1 MHDDRGDC
9 IQSEGTI
16 LVVDDEP
23 AILELYADILR
34 SMSFDVLAAED
45 GRRAVALFEAHSSE
59 IDLVILDW
67 AMPNMH
73 GRECLEAMQ
82 QITPGVRVVIA
93 SGHYPDDPELQR
105 AYPSASAILCK
116 PFAPDVLVDAVRRTI
131 AGVPVDTDAPS
142 FFPR

>member
-1 MHDDRGDC
+1 MHEDCDDHIR
-9 IQSEGTI
+9 SEGMI

-23 AILELYADILR
+23 SILELYVDILR

-45 GRRAVALFEAHSSE
+45 GRRAVALFEAHSSD

-73 GRECLEAMQ
+73 GRECLAAMQ
-82 QITPGVRVVIA
+82 RIAPDLRVVIA

-105 AYPSASAILCK
+105 AYPSASAVLCK
-116 PFAPDVLVDAVRRTI
+116 PFAPDVLVDAVRKTI
-131 AGVPVDTDAPS
+131 AGVPVDTDTAS
-142 FFPR
+142 FFSR

>member
-1 MHDDRGDC
+1 MNDDRGDC

-34 SMSFDVLAAED
+34 SMNFDVLAAED
-45 GRRAVALFEAHSSE
+45 GRRAVALFEANSSD

-93 SGHYPDDPELQR
+93 SGHYPDDPELQK

-131 AGVPVDTDAPS
+131 AGVPVDTDAS
-142 FFPR
+142 SLFSR